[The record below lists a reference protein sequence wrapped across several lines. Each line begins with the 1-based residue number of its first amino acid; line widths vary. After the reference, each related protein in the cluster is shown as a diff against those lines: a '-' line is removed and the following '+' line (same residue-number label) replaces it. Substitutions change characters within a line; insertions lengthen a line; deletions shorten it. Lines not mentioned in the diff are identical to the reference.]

1 MQSYLK
7 DLENSLETYFLHKAP
22 KMPQEIQD
30 LIVKFGPWL
39 LLLMLIISVVGL
51 LSAFISGTFIM
62 PFAYAAGQTVGLMF
76 TVSWVLS
83 IVILVIDALALP
95 GLFRRDIKAWRLLFL
110 GTLIA
115 IVQYVVSLNILGLI
129 IASAISF
136 YILFQIKHNYR

>member
-62 PFAYAAGQTVGLMF
+62 PFAYAAGPTVGLMF
-76 TVSWVLS
+76 TVSWVIS
-83 IVILVIDALALP
+83 
-95 GLFRRDIKAWRLLFL
+95 
-110 GTLIA
+110 